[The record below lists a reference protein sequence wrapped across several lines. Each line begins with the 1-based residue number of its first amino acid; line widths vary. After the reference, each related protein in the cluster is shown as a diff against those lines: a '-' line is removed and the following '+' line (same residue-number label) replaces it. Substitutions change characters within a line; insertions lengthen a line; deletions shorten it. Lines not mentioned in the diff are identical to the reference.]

1 VPEIWPQEAL
11 AAGARIVATGR
22 SDFPNQVN
30 NALVFPGLFRGVLD
44 VRASAITDAMA
55 LAAAG
60 ELAELA
66 ERDGLAIGRILPLLD
81 DPRVAPHIAAAVG
94 VAAAKAGLAGRDAGR
109 EDLIRR
115 ADARIRVERAASEQ
129 LERSGLLAPEA
140 GTDAAEAGLP
150 PGSSGR

>member
-1 VPEIWPQEAL
+1 
-11 AAGARIVATGR
+11 
-22 SDFPNQVN
+22 
-30 NALVFPGLFRGVLD
+30 
-44 VRASAITDAMA
+44 
-55 LAAAG
+55 
-60 ELAELA
+60 
-66 ERDGLAIGRILPLLD
+66 LPLLD

-140 GTDAAEAGLP
+140 GTDAA
-150 PGSSGR
+150 